1 MVMLVRA
8 LASCLHRFQGFTLC
22 NTGGIQ
28 TTRTNELSEE
38 KWVKSSYPE
47 DSHHRPIGRKHY
59 RLVTTGAGFRLSTFK
74 GTRELLSATFDALIG
89 KASIHRLSPLLSA
102 LHLSYDGC
110 TLKGP
115 DSAPGSQLWQH
126 YTL

>member
-1 MVMLVRA
+1 M
-8 LASCLHRFQGFTLC
+8 
-22 NTGGIQ
+22 GGIH

-47 DSHHRPIGRKHY
+47 DNHHRPIARKHY

-89 KASIHRLSPLLSA
+89 KVSTHCLSPLLSA

-110 TLKGP
+110 ALESP

-126 YTL
+126 YTLQNARPTDQDWISD